1 MRKLTENEVEMLKGL
16 SADEIMKELENI
28 YKDDKDTLL
37 KIQECESIK
46 GSLQWIETYP
56 AYAKSYEMFIEHLRE
71 MMDRIGYYNEALVN
85 LQKE

>member
-37 KIQECESIK
+37 KIRKYQRVF
-46 GSLQWIETYP
+46 
-56 AYAKSYEMFIEHLRE
+56 AV
-71 MMDRIGYYNEALVN
+71 DRDISCLCKV
-85 LQKE
+85 L

>member
-46 GSLQWIETYP
+46 ESLQ
-56 AYAKSYEMFIEHLRE
+56 
-71 MMDRIGYYNEALVN
+71 
-85 LQKE
+85 